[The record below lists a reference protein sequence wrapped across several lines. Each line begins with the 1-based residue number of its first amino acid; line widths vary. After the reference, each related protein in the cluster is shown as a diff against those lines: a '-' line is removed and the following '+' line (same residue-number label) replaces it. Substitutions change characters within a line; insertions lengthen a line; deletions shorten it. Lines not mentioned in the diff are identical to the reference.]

1 MKCNSACQM
10 LVWQETIIIFEDSHL
25 TFSQF
30 SCSVMSDSWR
40 PHGMPH
46 PRPPCPITNSRSLFK
61 FMSIELAM
69 PSNHLILCPLLLLPP
84 SIFPSIRVF
93 SNDSVLRIGWPKY
106 WSFSFSISPSN
117 EYSGLI
123 SFRMDWLDLLASH
136 LGKADSVFTNAVSLV
151 LGLHWTRL
159 MGETELNAAKNGYV
173 DLRKWQGEKGADSED
188 ESRRAEKEES
198 DVCMEGEH
206 EPEVEKGD
214 GGGRWG
220 GTRKCRE
227 RPGQCSCQAQRH
239 SRGEK
244 ASEDFQVLL
253 WVVRSIPLLAI
264 FETLWFLFI
273 FIQWLFAVTTMLP
286 LNVKCPQVSLPT
298 TWQTLFRQSE
308 EKGRKQ
314 GHKDPLNSDQTNIGQ
329 QNCTTSASFI
339 SSL

>member
-30 SCSVMSDSWR
+30 SCSVVNDSLW
-40 PHGMPH
+40 PHGMLH
-46 PRPPCPITNSRSLFK
+46 PRPPCPITNCWSLFK

-69 PSNHLILCPLLLLPP
+69 PSNHLNPL
-84 SIFPSIRVF
+84 S
-93 SNDSVLRIGWPKY
+93 
-106 WSFSFSISPSN
+106 SPSPPTLN
-117 EYSGLI
+117 LSQHQGLFKWVSSSHWVAKVLEFQLQHQ
-123 SFRMDWLDLLASH
+123 SFQWIFRTDFLRMDLLASH

-159 MGETELNAAKNGYV
+159 MGERELNAAKNSYI
-173 DLRKWQGEKGADSED
+173 DLRKWQSEKGADLED
-188 ESRRAEKEES
+188 ESRCAEKEES

-214 GGGRWG
+214 GRGWWG

-227 RPGQCSCQAQRH
+227 RPEQCSCQAQWH

-298 TWQTLFRQSE
+298 T
-308 EKGRKQ
+308 
-314 GHKDPLNSDQTNIGQ
+314 
-329 QNCTTSASFI
+329 
-339 SSL
+339 

>member
-1 MKCNSACQM
+1 MRIHTSPSVSSVAQSCLTLCDPMECYTPGLPVPSPTAEVYSNSCP
-10 LVWQETIIIFEDSHL
+10 LSWQCHQTIS
-25 TFSQF
+25 
-30 SCSVMSDSWR
+30 
-40 PHGMPH
+40 
-46 PRPPCPITNSRSLFK
+46 
-61 FMSIELAM
+61 
-69 PSNHLILCPLLLLPP
+69 ILCPPLLLPP

-93 SNDSVLRIGWPKY
+93 SNESVLRIGWPKY
-106 WSFSFSISPSN
+106 WSFSFSINPSN

-123 SFRMDWLDLLASH
+123 SFRMDLLASH

-159 MGETELNAAKNGYV
+159 MGERELNAAKNSYI
-173 DLRKWQGEKGADSED
+173 DLRKWQSEKGADLED
-188 ESRRAEKEES
+188 ESRCAEKEES

-206 EPEVEKGD
+206 EPEAEKGD
-214 GGGRWG
+214 GRGWWG

-227 RPGQCSCQAQRH
+227 RPEQCSCQAQWH

-298 TWQTLFRQSE
+298 T
-308 EKGRKQ
+308 
-314 GHKDPLNSDQTNIGQ
+314 
-329 QNCTTSASFI
+329 
-339 SSL
+339 